1 MKRDERGFSLIELM
15 LVVLVIG
22 IVATIAIPYL
32 QKALRIAEN
41 GNAFATL
48 RTISSQEVAFYGT
61 NNRFARLTEINNI
74 MSGSL
79 GTPSGNDLTRGKF
92 TISMSPAAPTDAQ
105 LRDGYTV
112 TATRNVAGEGVIYIY
127 QVTQSGEMT
136 QILP

>member
-1 MKRDERGFSLIELM
+1 MKRSEQGFSLIELL
-15 LVVLVIG
+15 LVVVVIG
-22 IVATIAIPYL
+22 IIATVAIPYL

-48 RTISSQEVAFYGT
+48 RTISSQEVAFYGS
-61 NNRFARLTEINNI
+61 NNRFARLTEVNNI

-79 GTPSGNDLTRGKF
+79 GTQSGNDIMRGKF

-105 LRDGYTV
+105 LRNGYTI
-112 TATRNVAGEGVIYIY
+112 TATRDVSSEGVTYIY
-127 QVTQSGEMT
+127 QVTQSGELT

>member
-1 MKRDERGFSLIELM
+1 MKRSEQGFSLIELL
-15 LVVLVIG
+15 LVVVVIS
-22 IVATIAIPYL
+22 IIAAVAIPYL

-48 RTISSQEVAFYGT
+48 RTISSQEVAFYGS
-61 NNRFARLTEINNI
+61 NNRFARLTEVNNI

-79 GTPSGNDLTRGKF
+79 GTPSGNDIMRGKY

-105 LRDGYTV
+105 LRDGYTI
-112 TATRNVAGEGVIYIY
+112 TATRNVSSEGVTYIY
-127 QVTQSGEMT
+127 QVTQSGELT